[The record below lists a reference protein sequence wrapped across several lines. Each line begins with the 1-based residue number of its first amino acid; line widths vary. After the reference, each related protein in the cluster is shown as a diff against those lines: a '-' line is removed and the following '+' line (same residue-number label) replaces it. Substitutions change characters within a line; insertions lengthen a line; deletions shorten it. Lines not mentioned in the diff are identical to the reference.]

1 MKYYEIKVTLL
12 LKKDIRLEN
21 INEFISFNINKSML
35 GNIDL
40 KERHSLKGFKPYCIG
55 SMYPFDLENKIYKAN
70 QIYILTV
77 RSIDKD
83 FLNKLKNVLKHSKLL
98 DFNVLACQFLNKTYS
113 FIESAFTLTPCIISI
128 TNEESKKTKYWTKD
142 DSSLDFVKN
151 RIKANLEKKYF
162 QFYNERITAPD
173 DFILMIEIKNRI
185 PIVYNY
191 KKSKLFSNKFKITF
205 NSDDISQKLAFLA
218 FGVGILEKNSL
229 GFGFLTKGKE

>member
-1 MKYYEIKVTLL
+1 MEYYEIKVTLL

-21 INEFISFNINKSML
+21 INEFISFNINKSM
-35 GNIDL
+35 ISDAEL
-40 KERHSLKGFKPYCIG
+40 KKSHGSKGFKPYCIG
-55 SMYPFDLENKIYKAN
+55 SLYPFDLENKIYRAN
-70 QIYILTV
+70 QIYILTI

-83 FLNKLKNVLKHSKLL
+83 FLNKLKNVLKQSKDL
-98 DFNVLACQFLNKTYS
+98 DFNVLACQFMKKTYS

-128 TNEESKKTKYWTKD
+128 TNEESKKTRYWTKD
-142 DSSLDFVKN
+142 DSSLDFVKK

-162 QFYNERITAPD
+162 QFYYEKIIAPD
-173 DFILMIEIKNRI
+173 DFISMIEIKNRI

-205 NSDDISQKLAFLA
+205 NSDVISQKLAFLA
-218 FGVGILEKNSL
+218 FGVGLLEKNSL